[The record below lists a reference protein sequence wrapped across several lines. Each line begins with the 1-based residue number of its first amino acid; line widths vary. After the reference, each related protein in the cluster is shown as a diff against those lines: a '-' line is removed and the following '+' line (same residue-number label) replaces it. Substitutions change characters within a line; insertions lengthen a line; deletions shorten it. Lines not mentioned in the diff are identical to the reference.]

1 MTDIGRSDDLAR
13 SMVTT
18 KSIDP
23 AIQTDTVTGAEVDC
37 FGTDRSVVVLIDAGA
52 LSGIDA
58 SNYFEFTVKQAT
70 ALGGSYVDAEA
81 WQYDPVAVTGGSTKW
96 DMKID
101 DAGEAGEIYKLNFR
115 LKGDYGALKVVG
127 TKNGTPTSA
136 LFGALILFVPRT
148 QPATAA

>member
-1 MTDIGRSDDLAR
+1 
-13 SMVTT
+13 MVAI

-23 AIQTDTVTGAEVDC
+23 AVQTDTITGDEGDC
-37 FGTDRSVVVLIDAGA
+37 FGTDRSVVVLVNAGA
-52 LSGIDA
+52 LVGVDA

-81 WQYDPVAVTGGSTKW
+81 WQYDPVAVDGGSTAW

-101 DAGEAGEIYKLNFR
+101 DAGEANEIYKFNFK
-115 LKGDYGALKVVG
+115 LKGDYGALEVVG

-136 LFGALILFVPRT
+136 LFGACILFVPRT